1 MSTLVLAFH
10 PDFATSSRIGK
21 ALADAAESAGVT
33 VVDEY
38 ADYPDFDIDVKAEQ
52 RRVDAADRVVLLFPF
67 YWYSAPALLKEWED
81 KVLTPDWAYGNGHAL
96 RGKEFQVTVSTGS
109 PAESYTPEGKH
120 HVTMDEL
127 LSPYATMVHH
137 TDGVWVKPFIVPDTN
152 NVSDDALAA
161 DAKAFVA
168 AITD

>member
-10 PDFATSSRIGK
+10 PELATSSRIGK
-21 ALADAAESAGVT
+21 ALAAAAESAGIA

-38 ADYPDFDIDVKAEQ
+38 AAYPNFDIDVKAEQ
-52 RRVDAADRVVLLFPF
+52 SRVDAADRVVLLFPF

-81 KVLTPDWAYGNGHAL
+81 KVLTSDWAYGNGDAL
-96 RGKEFQVTVSTGS
+96 KGKKFQVAVSTGS
-109 PAESYTPEGKH
+109 PAESYTPSGKH

-137 TDGVWVKPFIVPDTN
+137 TGGVWVRPFIVPDTN
-152 NVSDDALAA
+152 NVTDEALADYA
-161 DAKAFVA
+161 QSFVK
-168 AITD
+168 AITA